1 MRKRCNSNDAVL
13 CCTQVAK
20 GLHAKLGAQHASC
33 WSAAPQDVRLRRG
46 LPVRVAFALRR
57 VAFRPGHGRP
67 PGTEAAPPDSA
78 VPDAGAIWGF
88 CTIRSLSSAC
98 RRRVAPLMVQFP
110 PFAGGVIGRQAAPG
124 ASCSA
129 ILPFGGALDVGRARP
144 CASNGAIPPVWWG
157 FCTIRSLSSACRRR
171 VAALLT
177 QFPHPLLQQEDGVRR
192 VAALL
197 AQFPPFAGSEVAVRG
212 GEVTVCSGEAPTSP
226 TTSPKNADNG
236 GLRARCPAS
245 WWQRCLASC
254 VARTRTA
261 EYAR

>member
-33 WSAAPQDVRLRRG
+33 WSVAPLDVRLQRG

-98 RRRVAPLMVQFP
+98 RRRVAALMAQFP
-110 PFAGGVIGRQAAPG
+110 PFAGGVIGRQVAPGASCSAILPFGGALDVGRARPCASNGAIPPVWWGFCTIRSLPSACRRRVAALMAQFPPFAGGVIGRQVAPG

-157 FCTIRSLSSACRRR
+157 FCTIRSLSSACRGSNGAIPPIRCSSRR
-171 VAALLT
+171 T
-177 QFPHPLLQQEDGVRR
+177 E
-192 VAALL
+192 
-197 AQFPPFAGSEVAVRG
+197 
-212 GEVTVCSGEAPTSP
+212 SGES
-226 TTSPKNADNG
+226 
-236 GLRARCPAS
+236 
-245 WWQRCLASC
+245 CL
-254 VARTRTA
+254 
-261 EYAR
+261 